1 MDGAYLPRFM
11 ACDASFEESEI
22 VVFGAGFDGT
32 ATFRPGS
39 RFGPQ
44 AMRSDFYGL
53 ETYSPLLDRDLTE
66 IAICDAGDL
75 ELPFGNTEAVL
86 EHIARAAHRI
96 VDAGKKLLM
105 LGGEHLITLPA
116 FKAVSEKFPDVC
128 LVHLDAHTD
137 LREEYLGENL
147 THSGVV
153 RRIWDITGDGC
164 IWQLG
169 IRSGMREEFMWSKE
183 GHTAMYPFDLS
194 KAGQAVN
201 EIGGRPVYL
210 TIDLDVLDPS
220 ALPGTGTPEP
230 GGVSFKELQNALRVF
245 DGLNI
250 VAADIVELAPMLD
263 ASGISTAVA
272 CKTMRELLLIMGKK
286 GE

>member
-11 ACDASFEESEI
+11 ACDASFEDSEI

-32 ATFRPGS
+32 VTFRPGS

-66 IAICDAGDL
+66 IAVCDAGDL
-75 ELPFGNTEAVL
+75 ELPFGNTGAAL
-86 EHIARAAHRI
+86 EHIGKAANRI
-96 VDAGKKLLM
+96 VNAGKKPLM

-116 FKAVSEKFPDVC
+116 FKAVSDKFPDVC
-128 LVHLDAHTD
+128 LIHLDAHTD
-137 LREEYLGENL
+137 LREEYLGEPL

-153 RRIWDITGDGC
+153 RRIWDITGDGR

-183 GHTAMYPFDLS
+183 GHTTMYPFDLS
-194 KAGQAVN
+194 KAGETVR
-201 EIGGRPVYL
+201 EIGERPVYL

-220 ALPGTGTPEP
+220 VLPGTGTPEP
-230 GGVSFKELQNALRVF
+230 GGVSFKELQSALNAF

-263 ASGISTAVA
+263 ASGISTAAA

-286 GE
+286 GD